1 MVAKNIFTGFILNM
15 EVSFTGIHNL
25 HIGKKT
31 YSKFGSYVDSTGIIK
46 RGNKDYTEVLI
57 KCDLSDD
64 AQGNHLSEFH
74 ETLSKCRPCYHVNC
88 INHQKPNQFTLLM
101 KHFGVKDDVADV
113 LNSNFKINDY
123 DIMLDER
130 EILPLFSF
138 MAKITRQIALAKGP
152 SDAQKQYA
160 KFVNHGIH
168 NEAMNYIENIM

>member
-1 MVAKNIFTGFILNM
+1 M

-46 RGNKDYTEVLI
+46 RGNKNYTEVLI

-101 KHFGVKDDVADV
+101 KHFGVKDDVVDV

-138 MAKITRQIALAKGP
+138 MAKITRQIANEKGL
-152 SDAQKQYA
+152 SDIQKLYA
-160 KFVNHGIH
+160 KFVNYGIH
-168 NEAMNYIENIM
+168 NEAVNYIENIM

>member
-138 MAKITRQIALAKGP
+138 MAKITRQIANEKGL
-152 SDAQKQYA
+152 SDIQKLYA
-160 KFVNHGIH
+160 KFVNYGIH
-168 NEAMNYIENIM
+168 NEAVNYIENIM

>member
-46 RGNKDYTEVLI
+46 RGNKNYTEVLI

-101 KHFGVKDDVADV
+101 KHFGVKDDVVDV

-138 MAKITRQIALAKGP
+138 MAKITRQIANEKGL
-152 SDAQKQYA
+152 SDIQKLYA
-160 KFVNHGIH
+160 KFVNYGIH
-168 NEAMNYIENIM
+168 NEAVNYIENIM